1 MEAIS
6 SLQPYQ
12 KIDFPGTD
20 EKTTFSVFGHE
31 ITVLPST
38 GEHVTGS
45 SKVKLQNMV
54 DYTWEERFYTGQLL
68 AIHMCGKYIAYGIKA
83 PGKPGGVV
91 RVVNRE
97 TAERALIKGMEVMV
111 QDIAFAHITTE
122 IILAIVDQA
131 GNLFVYRVEEKQQHQ
146 QSTILICE
154 LLLHVTEDS
163 DSKLKG
169 PYRVIWCPY
178 LPDDE
183 ISSNNEDVSVDCA
196 RLVALTRGTKAEV
209 WNVNTVRSLHGS
221 GPVKPG
227 TFDEGYL
234 EITEHTEPIVDAAFS
249 PDGTAIAT
257 TSLDGKVKF
266 FQVFVKNEGKPRC
279 LHQWQPHG
287 GKPLSSLFFLDNRK
301 HYSPDTQFW
310 KFAITGANDNSE
322 LKLWSCESWT
332 CLQTIHFVPRS
343 TEEIKLK
350 ACLDL
355 ASRYLLLSDIKRRVL
370 YILQIHKDSED
381 KYVVVQSISEFPLP
395 YPILSFGIVD
405 AGLRCFKSNSSFS
418 LDDMCNG
425 DGDEGGQVAIVVRM
439 YLVQPKSLQECHIV
453 FQTPKP
459 IDRALVN
466 TIPQDSLLEEYND
479 ELPDLSASNIE
490 AASSG
495 AQELP
500 PANHSSL
507 QLNLMTPDA
516 FNSPVKHDSPAAS
529 CADMSHAVT
538 RSEPTYSN
546 TTTLVASPQSPDEPD
561 SKDDTVNNVLLG
573 FASGG
578 SSPSREVQEIL
589 SLKEAEFLFQDS
601 DLQQQETEELTP
613 PEGKSENNGWPE
625 IPILRA
631 NDVRKN
637 EEERSRSVTT
647 NHDAS
652 TGAIAESQIMKTTQ
666 QLESTVT
673 QLIHNM
679 NTLVQTV
686 EEQSVEM
693 KELREELRRQNWI
706 HEMDKIVSRNAQQH
720 NTVIEKLL
728 DSVNNHGNEEAIV
741 SGISQSVNNI
751 VSAKLEDIVQTEI
764 SNTIVP
770 AILNQLEDLQRQ
782 IHIELTQKL
791 SATDHLLKD
800 NISKLVHSNSVMEVL
815 SSSLATCLNTTIADC
830 YREYFSSIAMPKFEK
845 ACSAMFTQ
853 INDTFSKGTKEYVNI
868 LETHTKRITEKNHD
882 QNVQIQALTEVVK
895 ANSQQLANELK
906 KAVVS
911 IETNIN
917 EAMTKTLRAQT
928 VALEGSVIAAVR
940 SRAVTPAP
948 QVDITVMQTQL
959 LHLVGH
965 GQINTA
971 FQQALT
977 AANLGLLEYLCLN
990 VNPQQVFNQVPCPL
1004 EQPVL
1009 LSLIQQLAS
1018 DMNNHTQLK
1027 YKYLEDAIT
1036 NLDMTN
1042 PMTRE
1047 HVAGVISHL
1056 QRHLQAFINN
1066 NPNNKTTRS
1075 MRILLMA
1082 THSLLDS

>member
-1 MEAIS
+1 M
-6 SLQPYQ
+6 
-12 KIDFPGTD
+12 
-20 EKTTFSVFGHE
+20 
-31 ITVLPST
+31 
-38 GEHVTGS
+38 
-45 SKVKLQNMV
+45 
-54 DYTWEERFYTGQLL
+54 
-68 AIHMCGKYIAYGIKA
+68 
-83 PGKPGGVV
+83 V

-97 TAERALIKGMEVMV
+97 TAERALLKGMEGLV
-111 QDIAFAHITTE
+111 QDIAFAHIATE
-122 IILAIVDQA
+122 IILACVDET
-131 GNLFVYRVEEKQQHQ
+131 GNLFIYSIEEKHQ
-146 QSTILICE
+146 QQQSSILICD
-154 LLLHVTEDS
+154 LLLHVTQDPAC
-163 DSKLKG
+163 KLSG
-169 PYRVIWCPY
+169 PCRVIWCPY
-178 LPDDE
+178 LPDDDLSGTNGE
-183 ISSNNEDVSVDCA
+183 SVDCA
-196 RLVALTRGTKAEV
+196 RLLAITRGTKAEV
-209 WNVNTVRSLHGS
+209 WNVKTVRSLHGS

-227 TFDEGYL
+227 SFDEGYL
-234 EITEHTEPIVDAAFS
+234 EITEHTKPIVDAAFS

-257 TSLDGKVKF
+257 TSLDGDVKF

-279 LHQWQPHG
+279 LHQWQPHS

-332 CLQTIHFVPRS
+332 CLQTIHFMPRS
-343 TEEIKLK
+343 NEEIKMK

-355 ASRYLLLSDIKRRVL
+355 ASGYLLLSDVFRKVL
-370 YILQIHKDSED
+370 YVLQIHKDSED
-381 KYVVVQSISEFPLP
+381 KFVIIQSISEFLLP
-395 YPILSFGIVD
+395 YAILSFGIVD
-405 AGLRCFKSNSSFS
+405 AGLRCFKSNTSFS

-425 DGDEGGQVAIVVRM
+425 EGDEDGQVAIVVRM

-453 FQTPKP
+453 FQAPKP
-459 IDRALVN
+459 IDKALIS
-466 TIPQDSLLEEYND
+466 TIPQDSFVESYND
-479 ELPDLSASNIE
+479 GLSDLSASNTE

-495 AQELP
+495 TQELP

-529 CADMSHAVT
+529 CANMSHMLT

-546 TTTLVASPQSPDEPD
+546 STTLVASPQSPDDPD
-561 SKDDTVNNVLLG
+561 SKDGAGNNVLMG

-589 SLKEAEFLFQDS
+589 SLKEAEFLFQDTN
-601 DLQQQETEELTP
+601 LQQQETEELTP
-613 PEGKSENNGWPE
+613 PEEKSENSGWPE

-637 EEERSRSVTT
+637 EEDRSRSVTT
-647 NHDAS
+647 NHDTNTS
-652 TGAIAESQIMKTTQ
+652 TVAESHIVRTTQ
-666 QLESTVT
+666 RLESTVT

-686 EEQSVEM
+686 EEQSVEI

-728 DSVNNHGNEEAIV
+728 DSINNHGNEEAIV

-770 AILNQLEDLQRQ
+770 AILNQMEDLQRQ

-791 SATDHLLKD
+791 SATDHLLKE

-815 SSSLATCLNTTIADC
+815 SSSLASCLNSTIAEC
-830 YREYFSSIAMPKFEK
+830 YREYFSSVAMPKFEK
-845 ACSAMFTQ
+845 ACSAMFVQ
-853 INDTFSKGTKEYVNI
+853 INDTFSKGTKEYVNV
-868 LETHTKRITEKNHD
+868 LETHTKHITEKTHD
-882 QNVQIQALTEVVK
+882 QNMQIQSIAEVVK
-895 ANSQQLANELK
+895 ANSQQLTSELK

-917 EAMTKTLRAQT
+917 EAITKTLRAQT
-928 VALEGSVIAAVR
+928 AALEGSVIAAVR
-940 SRAVTPAP
+940 SRGVTPAP

-959 LHLVGH
+959 LQLVNQ

-971 FQQALT
+971 FQQVSHYIYM
-977 AANLGLLEYLCLN
+977 YLCMCIYM
-990 VNPQQVFNQVPCPL
+990 F
-1004 EQPVL
+1004 
-1009 LSLIQQLAS
+1009 
-1018 DMNNHTQLK
+1018 
-1027 YKYLEDAIT
+1027 
-1036 NLDMTN
+1036 
-1042 PMTRE
+1042 
-1047 HVAGVISHL
+1047 
-1056 QRHLQAFINN
+1056 
-1066 NPNNKTTRS
+1066 
-1075 MRILLMA
+1075 
-1082 THSLLDS
+1082 

>member
-1 MEAIS
+1 METIT

-20 EKTTFSVFGHE
+20 ENNTVDVFARD
-31 ITVLPST
+31 ITIIPSA
-38 GEHVTGS
+38 GNHDSGS
-45 SKVKLQNMV
+45 SKVKLQNIV

-68 AIHMCGKYIAYGIKA
+68 AVHMGGKYIAYGIKA
-83 PGKPGGVV
+83 PAKHGGVV

-97 TAERALIKGMEVMV
+97 TAERALLKGMEGMV
-111 QDIAFAHITTE
+111 QDISFAHIPNE
-122 IILAIVDQA
+122 IILACVDQG
-131 GNLFVYRVEEKQQHQ
+131 GNLFIYSVEEKQQHQ
-146 QSTILICE
+146 QSSILICE
-154 LLLHVTEDS
+154 LLLHVTQDP
-163 DSKLKG
+163 DCTLNG
-169 PYRVIWCPY
+169 PYRVIWCPFI
-178 LPDDE
+178 PDEDA
-183 ISSNNEDVSVDCA
+183 SNTNGEVSEDCT
-196 RLVALTRGTKAEV
+196 RLLALTRGTKAEL
-209 WNVNTVRSLHGS
+209 WNVNTVRSLHGF

-227 TFDEGYL
+227 TIDEGYI

-257 TSLDGKVKF
+257 TSLDGDIKF
-266 FQVFVKNEGKPRC
+266 FQVYMQNGGKPRC

-301 HYSPDTQFW
+301 NYSPETQFW
-310 KFAITGANDNSE
+310 KFAVTGANDNSE

-332 CLQTIHFVPRS
+332 CLQTIHFTPRS
-343 TEEIKLK
+343 NERIKLK

-355 ASRYLLLSDIKRRVL
+355 ASGYLLLSDIFRRVL
-370 YILQIHKDSED
+370 YILHIHKDNED
-381 KYVVVQSISEFPLP
+381 KYVIIQSISEFLLP

-405 AGLRCFKSNSSFS
+405 AGLRYFKSNSSFS

-425 DGDEGGQVAIVVRM
+425 DNDEDGQVAVVVRM

-453 FQTPKP
+453 FQAPKP
-459 IDRALVN
+459 IDRASVT
-466 TIPQDSLLEEYND
+466 TIPQDSLLEGYND
-479 ELPDLSASNIE
+479 GLSDLSTSNTE

-500 PANHSSL
+500 ANHGSL

-529 CADMSHAVT
+529 CANLSHTLT
-538 RSEPTYSN
+538 RTEQTYSN
-546 TTTLVASPQSPDEPD
+546 TTTLVASPQSPDDPD
-561 SKDDTVNNVLLG
+561 SKDGAGNNVLLG

-601 DLQQQETEELTP
+601 NLQQQETEELTP
-613 PEGKSENNGWPE
+613 PDEKSENCVWPE

-637 EEERSRSVTT
+637 EEERSRSVTV
-647 NHDAS
+647 NQDAS
-652 TGAIAESQIMKTTQ
+652 TVALSESQIMKATQ
-666 QLESTVT
+666 RIESTVT

-679 NTLVQTV
+679 NSLVQTV
-686 EEQSVEM
+686 EELSVEI
-693 KELREELRRQNWI
+693 KELREELRRQSWV
-706 HEMDKIVSRNAQQH
+706 HEMDKIVTRNAQQH
-720 NTVIEKLL
+720 NTVLEKML
-728 DSVNNHGNEEAIV
+728 DSINSHGNEEAIV

-751 VSAKLEDIVQTEI
+751 VSAKLEDIIQTEI
-764 SNTIVP
+764 LNTIVP
-770 AILNQLEDLQRQ
+770 AILNQMEDLQRQ

-791 SATDHLLKD
+791 SATDHLLKE
-800 NISKLVHSNSVMEVL
+800 NILKLVNSNSVMEVL
-815 SSSLATCLNTTIADC
+815 SSSLVSCLNSTIADC
-830 YREYFSSIAMPKFEK
+830 YREYFSNVAMPKFEK

-853 INDTFSKGTKEYVNI
+853 INDTFSKGTKEYVTV
-868 LETHTKRITEKNHD
+868 LETHTKRVTEKNHD
-882 QNVQIQALTEVVK
+882 QNVHIQALAEVVK
-895 ANSQQLANELK
+895 ANSQQLTAELK
-906 KAVVS
+906 KSVVS
-911 IETNIN
+911 IESNIN
-917 EAMTKTLRAQT
+917 EAITKTFRAQT
-928 VALEGSVIAAVR
+928 AALEGSVIAAVR
-940 SRAVTPAP
+940 STGVTPAP
-948 QVDITVMQTQL
+948 QVDITLMQSQL
-959 LHLVGH
+959 LQLVNQ

-1047 HVAGVISHL
+1047 HIAGVISHL

-1075 MRILLMA
+1075 MRVLLMA